1 MKEPFSNLL
10 QRAWVDLHDP
20 EAAWQIAILL
30 SCFALA
36 WAAGRVLRLAR
47 VEADGIWKFGVG
59 GLRRILFPV
68 VALIPLSL
76 SISLL
81 KHWVEVDLLRL
92 FVPLLVSL
100 LLVRFFFYLLR
111 HVFARGSIVRTFERA
126 IAVLVWGGLV
136 LHVSGLLPEVIDF
149 FEEITFQIGKQKFSL
164 WLVLQGLFWVVIT
177 LLAALWLSGAIEAR
191 LMRAE
196 SLHSS
201 LRVVF
206 ARLARSLLLVR
217 FFFYLLRH
225 VFARGSIVRT
235 FERAIAVLVWGGLV
249 LHVSGLLPE
258 VIDFFEE
265 ITFHIGKQ
273 KFSLWLVLQGL
284 FWVVITLLAAL
295 WLSGAIEARLMRA
308 ESLHS
313 SLRVVF
319 ARLAKS
325 LLVLV
330 AVLMVLPLLGIDLT
344 VLSVFGGA
352 IGVGLGFGLQKIASN
367 YVSGFIIL
375 LDRSIRIGDLI
386 TADNFYGEVKDIT
399 TRYVVVRAF
408 DGREAIIPNEMLITT
423 TVQNHSYSN
432 RQIRLA
438 IQVQVGY
445 KDDPERAMRLME
457 EAAVKHPRVLADP
470 PAKAF
475 LARFA
480 DSGIE
485 LELGVWIDDPE
496 SGMLNLRSELNLA
509 IWRAFQEAGIE
520 IPYPQREVRV
530 LPGARGVSR

>member
-10 QRAWVDLHDP
+10 QKAWIDLQGP
-20 EAAWQIAILL
+20 LVAWQIAILL
-30 SCFALA
+30 SCFVIA
-36 WAAGRVLRLAR
+36 WAAGRALRLDR

-68 VALIPLSL
+68 VALIPLMV

-81 KHWVEVDLLRL
+81 KRWIEVDLLRL
-92 FVPLLVSL
+92 FVPLLV
-100 LLVRFFFYLLR
+100 
-111 HVFARGSIVRTFERA
+111 
-126 IAVLVWGGLV
+126 
-136 LHVSGLLPEVIDF
+136 
-149 FEEITFQIGKQKFSL
+149 
-164 WLVLQGLFWVVIT
+164 
-177 LLAALWLSGAIEAR
+177 
-191 LMRAE
+191 
-196 SLHSS
+196 
-201 LRVVF
+201 
-206 ARLARSLLLVR
+206 SLLLVR

-319 ARLAKS
+319 ARLARS

-330 AVLMVLPLLGIDLT
+330 AVLMVLPLVGIDLT

-399 TRYVVVRAF
+399 TRYVVVRAL

>member
-10 QRAWVDLHDP
+10 QNAWVDLHDP
-20 EAAWQIAILL
+20 DAVWQIAILL

-36 WAAGRVLRLAR
+36 WAAGRALRLDR

-59 GLRRILFPV
+59 GLRRILFPA
-68 VALIPLSL
+68 VALIPLIL
-76 SISLL
+76 SVSLL
-81 KHWVEVDLLRL
+81 KRWIEVDLLRL

-100 LLVRFFFYLLR
+100 LLVRIFFYLLR
-111 HVFARGSIVRTFERA
+111 HVFARGSIVRTFEKT
-126 IAVLVWGGLV
+126 IAVLVWGALV
-136 LHVSGLLPEVIDF
+136 LHVSGLLPEVIDYLDGIAF
-149 FEEITFQIGKQKFSL
+149 HLGKQKLTL
-164 WLVLQGLFWVVIT
+164 WLLLQGLFWVVIT

-191 LMRAE
+191 LMRA
-196 SLHSS
+196 
-201 LRVVF
+201 
-206 ARLARSLLLVR
+206 
-217 FFFYLLRH
+217 
-225 VFARGSIVRT
+225 
-235 FERAIAVLVWGGLV
+235 
-249 LHVSGLLPE
+249 
-258 VIDFFEE
+258 D
-265 ITFHIGKQ
+265 
-273 KFSLWLVLQGL
+273 
-284 FWVVITLLAAL
+284 
-295 WLSGAIEARLMRA
+295 
-308 ESLHS
+308 SLHS

-325 LLVLV
+325 LLVLL
-330 AVLMVLPLLGIDLT
+330 AVIVVLPLVGIDLT
-344 VLSVFGGA
+344 LLSVFGGA

-386 TADNFYGEVKDIT
+386 TADNFYGEVKNIT
-399 TRYVVVRAF
+399 TRYVVVRAL

-423 TVQNHSYSN
+423 TVLNHSYSN

-445 KDDPERAMRLME
+445 KSDPERAMRLME
-457 EAAVKHPRVLADP
+457 EAASKHPRVLADP
-470 PAKAF
+470 PPTAF

-485 LELGVWIDDPE
+485 LELGIWIDDPE
-496 SGMLNLRSELNLA
+496 TGMLNIRSELNLA

-530 LPGARGVSR
+530 LPGAGGVPG

>member
-1 MKEPFSNLL
+1 MKEPFSTLL
-10 QRAWVDLHDP
+10 EKAWIDLHDP
-20 EAAWQIAILL
+20 QVAWQIAILL

-36 WAAGRVLRLAR
+36 WAAGRALRLAR

-59 GLRRILFPV
+59 GLRRILFPA
-68 VALIPLSL
+68 VALIPLTV

-81 KHWVEVDLLRL
+81 KRWIEVDLLRL
-92 FVPLLVSL
+92 FVPLLASL
-100 LLVRFFFYLLR
+100 LLVRIFFYLLR
-111 HVFARGSIVRTFERA
+111 HVFARGSIVRTFERT
-126 IAVLVWGGLV
+126 IAVLVWGALV
-136 LHVSGLLPEVIDF
+136 LHVSGLLPEVIGYLDDIAF
-149 FEEITFQIGKQKFSL
+149 HLGKQKL
-164 WLVLQGLFWVVIT
+164 T
-177 LLAALWLSGAIEAR
+177 
-191 LMRAE
+191 
-196 SLHSS
+196 
-201 LRVVF
+201 
-206 ARLARSLLLVR
+206 
-217 FFFYLLRH
+217 
-225 VFARGSIVRT
+225 
-235 FERAIAVLVWGGLV
+235 
-249 LHVSGLLPE
+249 
-258 VIDFFEE
+258 
-265 ITFHIGKQ
+265 
-273 KFSLWLVLQGL
+273 LWLVLQGL

-325 LLVLV
+325 LLVLL
-330 AVLMVLPLLGIDLT
+330 AVLMVLPLVGIDLT

-386 TADNFYGEVKDIT
+386 TADGFYGEVKNIT
-399 TRYVVVRAF
+399 TRYVVVRAL

-423 TVQNHSYSN
+423 TVLNHSYSN
-432 RQIRLA
+432 RKVRLA
-438 IQVQVGY
+438 IQVQVAY
-445 KDDPERAMRLME
+445 KGDPERAMRLME
-457 EAAVKHPRVLADP
+457 EVASKHPRALADP
-470 PAKAF
+470 PPKAF

-485 LELGVWIDDPE
+485 LELGVWIGDPE
-496 SGMLNLRSELNLA
+496 IGMLNIRSELNLA

-530 LPGARGVSR
+530 VPGASGVSGSIGSNPVADQGI

>member
-10 QRAWVDLHDP
+10 QKAWIDLHDP

-30 SCFALA
+30 SCFVLA

-59 GLRRILFPV
+59 GLRRILFPA
-68 VALIPLSL
+68 VALIPLVA
-76 SISLL
+76 SIGLL
-81 KHWVEVDLLRL
+81 KHRIEVDLLRL

-111 HVFARGSIVRTFERA
+111 HVFARGSIVRTFERT
-126 IAVLVWGGLV
+126 IAVLVWGGLM
-136 LHVSGLLPEVIDF
+136 LHVSGLLPEVIDYLD
-149 FEEITFQIGKQKFSL
+149 EIVFHLGKQKLTL

-196 SLHSS
+196 SLHSN

-206 ARLARSLLLVR
+206 ARLAR
-217 FFFYLLRH
+217 
-225 VFARGSIVRT
+225 
-235 FERAIAVLVWGGLV
+235 
-249 LHVSGLLPE
+249 
-258 VIDFFEE
+258 
-265 ITFHIGKQ
+265 
-273 KFSLWLVLQGL
+273 
-284 FWVVITLLAAL
+284 
-295 WLSGAIEARLMRA
+295 
-308 ESLHS
+308 
-313 SLRVVF
+313 
-319 ARLAKS
+319 S

-330 AVLMVLPLLGIDLT
+330 AVLMVLPLVGIDLT

-445 KDDPERAMRLME
+445 KSDPERAMRLME

-530 LPGARGVSR
+530 LPGTSGVSRRID